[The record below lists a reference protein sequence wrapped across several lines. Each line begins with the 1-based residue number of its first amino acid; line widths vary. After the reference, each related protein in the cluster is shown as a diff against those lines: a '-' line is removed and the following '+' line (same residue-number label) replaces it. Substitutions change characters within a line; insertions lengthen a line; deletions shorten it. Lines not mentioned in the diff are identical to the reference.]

1 MTDEQIDRIMINL
14 AIRQGFIDGHR
25 HAADV
30 IKKHCKNDDSKTK
43 EVLINIA
50 AELIEYAAEEE
61 SKLDAVLDS
70 IEKKI
75 NKELE
80 KCDDQG

>member
-1 MTDEQIDRIMINL
+1 MTDEQIDKFMINL

-61 SKLDAVLDS
+61 AKLDAVLDS
-70 IEKKI
+70 IEKKTQ
-75 NKELE
+75 NMAES
-80 KCDDQG
+80 D